1 MCILLKTVTNITSY
15 EIAKIMTF
23 KDALFCFKMGKMWKF
38 GSKMAGLCEIDTQNY
53 TRSGIIYSK
62 TYHFISDMI

>member
-23 KDALFCFKMGKMWKF
+23 KDALFCFKNGENVKIRLKNGRIM
-38 GSKMAGLCEIDTQNY
+38 
-53 TRSGIIYSK
+53 
-62 TYHFISDMI
+62 

>member
-1 MCILLKTVTNITSY
+1 
-15 EIAKIMTF
+15 
-23 KDALFCFKMGKMWKF
+23 
-38 GSKMAGLCEIDTQNY
+38 MAGLCEIDTQNY